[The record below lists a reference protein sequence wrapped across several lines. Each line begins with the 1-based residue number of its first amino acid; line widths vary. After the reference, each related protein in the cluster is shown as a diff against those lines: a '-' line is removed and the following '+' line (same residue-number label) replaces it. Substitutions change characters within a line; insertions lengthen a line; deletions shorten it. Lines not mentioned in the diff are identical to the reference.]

1 MNLIQAR
8 GLKVRNE
15 KKSFEDFSNEELKV
29 FLYFARTVHNPDA
42 FYSSED

>member
-1 MNLIQAR
+1 MFSIESR
-8 GLKVRNE
+8 RLKVCNQ

-42 FYSSED
+42 FYSRED